1 MTEKVEINSDVS
13 QPTAQEQVDSLKQQG
28 VNIETMEDTNGN
40 KVEVRTPDTQPQ
52 GIQNERPEW
61 LPEKFKSAED
71 LSKAY
76 TELEKQFSQK
86 QDEPVEQEATEEAQ
100 VKSDSFSVDK
110 YANEYAEKGELSNN
124 SYNELAK
131 QGLSKD
137 LVDGYIQ
144 GQKSIADTQTSQ
156 IQEVAGGQQQYG
168 DLISWA
174 SENLSETEQQ
184 SFNELTETGSVDQ
197 IKLAVQGLMT
207 RAGMTNQPAQTE
219 MFQGEV
225 SNVSG
230 DVFNSVAQVT
240 DAMNDPRYEKD
251 PVYRQ
256 EVERK
261 LANSSVF

>member
-1 MTEKVEINSDVS
+1 M
-13 QPTAQEQVDSLKQQG
+13 
-28 VNIETMEDTNGN
+28 
-40 KVEVRTPDTQPQ
+40 
-52 GIQNERPEW
+52 
-61 LPEKFKSAED
+61 
-71 LSKAY
+71 
-76 TELEKQFSQK
+76 
-86 QDEPVEQEATEEAQ
+86 
-100 VKSDSFSVDK
+100 
-110 YANEYAEKGELSNN
+110 
-124 SYNELAK
+124 
-131 QGLSKD
+131 
-137 LVDGYIQ
+137 
-144 GQKSIADTQTSQ
+144 
-156 IQEVAGGQQQYG
+156 
-168 DLISWA
+168 ISWA